1 MKTGK
6 SVGDVAARTA
16 PEELGGRRRARP
28 GDGIEVL
35 RAGLLDPEEVLAA
48 EDELLLRIG
57 EVRDGVED
65 VGLRECVRSERTM
78 GTKRDEPS
86 AMS

>member
-1 MKTGK
+1 METRK
-6 SVGDVAARTA
+6 SVGDIAARAA
-16 PEELGGRRRARP
+16 PEELSGRRGAGP
-28 GDGIEVL
+28 GDGVEVL
-35 RAGLLDPEEVLAA
+35 RARLLDPEEVLAA

-65 VGLRECVRSERTM
+65 VGLRERVRLERKM